1 MNLIPENNTQLY
13 GYSDFFLSLK
23 NMYDNEILPNK
34 IIFSGN
40 KGIGKSTLAYHL
52 INYIFSQNEEKRYDF
67 KNNTILSNN
76 FSYNLI
82 KNGTH
87 PNFFLISNNS
97 EKSNSQISKVREM
110 INYTNKSSFN
120 DQYKI
125 ILIDNI
131 EYLNLNSINALLKI
145 IEEPND
151 KVLFLLIQDSKK
163 KIINTLTS
171 RCIKFN
177 MFLNNETKNE
187 IIEKLLNNNFYANLN
202 SDFKNIYTSQGDIVS
217 LHNFFKNNDIDET
230 ITIDSFIKLL
240 INKSLFKKNSYII
253 DNISYFLELYFLKM
267 IYSVKSKNKV
277 NNFYN
282 YFLSKI
288 SNCHKYNLD
297 LESVLIEFDGKV
309 LNG

>member
-13 GYSDFFLSLK
+13 GYSDFFLSIK

-34 IIFSGN
+34 IIFSGS
-40 KGIGKSTLAYHL
+40 KGIGKCTFAYHL
-52 INYIFSQNEEKRYDF
+52 INYIFSQKEEKKYDF

-125 ILIDNI
+125 VLIDNI

-177 MFLNNETKNE
+177 FFLNNETKNE

-202 SDFKNIYTSQGDIVS
+202 NDFKNIYTSQGDIVS
-217 LHNFFKNNDIDET
+217 LHNFFKNNDIEET
-230 ITIDSFIKLL
+230 ITIDDFIKLL

-253 DNISYFLELYFLKM
+253 DNISYFLELYFLKK
-267 IYSVKSKNKV
+267 IYSIKSKKKV
-277 NNFYN
+277 HNFYN

>member
-1 MNLIPENNTQLY
+1 
-13 GYSDFFLSLK
+13 
-23 NMYDNEILPNK
+23 MYDNEILPNK

-40 KGIGKSTLAYHL
+40 KGIGKSTFAYHL
-52 INYIFSQNEEKRYDF
+52 INYIFSQKEEKKYDF

-125 ILIDNI
+125 VLIDNI

-151 KVLFLLIQDSKK
+151 KVIFLLIQDSKK

-177 MFLNNETKNE
+177 FFLNNETKNE

-202 SDFKNIYTSQGDIVS
+202 NDFKNIYTSQGDIVS
-217 LHNFFKNNDIDET
+217 LHNFFKNNDIEET
-230 ITIDSFIKLL
+230 ITIDDFIKLL

-253 DNISYFLELYFLKM
+253 DNISYFLELYFLKK
-267 IYSVKSKNKV
+267 IYSIKSKNKV
-277 NNFYN
+277 HNFYN
-282 YFLSKI
+282 YFLS
-288 SNCHKYNLD
+288 
-297 LESVLIEFDGKV
+297 
-309 LNG
+309 

>member
-34 IIFSGN
+34 IIFTGN
-40 KGIGKSTLAYHL
+40 KGIGKSTFAYHL

-76 FSYNLI
+76 FSYNLV

-125 ILIDNI
+125 VLIDNI
-131 EYLNLNSINALLKI
+131 EYLNINSINALLKI

-230 ITIDSFIKLL
+230 ITIDNFIKLL

>member
-13 GYSDFFLSLK
+13 GYSDFFLSIK
-23 NMYDNEILPNK
+23 NMYDNQILPNK

-52 INYIFSQNEEKRYDF
+52 INYIFSQNEEKKYDF

-97 EKSNSQISKVREM
+97 EKSNSQISKIREM

-120 DQYKI
+120 NKFKI

-151 KVLFLLIQDSKK
+151 KVLFLLVQDSKK
-163 KIINTLTS
+163 KIIDTLTS

-177 MFLNNETKNE
+177 LFLNNDSRNE
-187 IIEKLLNNNFYANLN
+187 IIEKLLNNKFYTNLN
-202 SDFKNIYTSQGDIVS
+202 SDFKNIYNSPGDIVS
-217 LHNFFKNNDIDET
+217 LHNFFKNNDIDESMT
-230 ITIDSFIKLL
+230 IENFIKLL
-240 INKSLFKKNSYII
+240 IDKSMFKKNNYIT
-253 DNISYFLELYFLKM
+253 NNLSYFLELYFLKK
-267 IYSVKSKNKV
+267 IYSLKHKSKIHDL
-277 NNFYN
+277 YN

>member
-13 GYSDFFLSLK
+13 GYSDFFLSIK
-23 NMYDNEILPNK
+23 NMYDNQILPNK

-40 KGIGKSTLAYHL
+40 KGIGKSTFAYHL

-76 FSYNLI
+76 ISYNLI

-125 ILIDNI
+125 VLIDNI

-177 MFLNNETKNE
+177 LFLNNETKNE
-187 IIEKLLNNNFYANLN
+187 IIKKLLNNNFYANLN
-202 SDFKNIYTSQGDIVS
+202 NDFKNIYTSQGDIVS

>member
-13 GYSDFFLSLK
+13 GYSDFFLSIK

-40 KGIGKSTLAYHL
+40 KGIGKSTFAYHL
-52 INYIFSQNEEKRYDF
+52 INYIFSQKEEKKYDF

-87 PNFFLISNNS
+87 PNFFLISNSS

-177 MFLNNETKNE
+177 LFLNNETKNE

-230 ITIDSFIKLL
+230 ITIDDFIKLL

-253 DNISYFLELYFLKM
+253 DNISYFLELYFLKK
-267 IYSVKSKNKV
+267 IYSIKSEKKV
-277 NNFYN
+277 HNFYN

>member
-13 GYSDFFLSLK
+13 GYSDFFLSIK

-40 KGIGKSTLAYHL
+40 KGIGKSTFAYHL
-52 INYIFSQNEEKRYDF
+52 INYIFSQKEESRYDF

-97 EKSNSQISKVREM
+97 TKSYSQITKVREM

-125 ILIDNI
+125 VLIDNI

-151 KVLFLLIQDSKK
+151 KVIFLLIQDSKK

-177 MFLNNETKNE
+177 LFLNNETKNE

-202 SDFKNIYTSQGDIVS
+202 NDFKNIYTSPGDIVS
-217 LHNFFKNNDIDET
+217 LHNFFKNNEIDEK
-230 ITIDSFIKLL
+230 ITIDDFIKLL

-253 DNISYFLELYFLKM
+253 NNLSYFLELFFLKK
-267 IYSVKSKNKV
+267 IYSLKSKNKV
-277 NNFYN
+277 YNFYN

-288 SNCHKYNLD
+288 SNCNKYNLD
-297 LESVLIEFDGKV
+297 IESVLIEFDGKV
-309 LNG
+309 LNE

>member
-13 GYSDFFLSLK
+13 GYSDFFLSIK

-40 KGIGKSTLAYHL
+40 KGIGKSTFAYHL
-52 INYIFSQNEEKRYDF
+52 INYIFSQKEEKKYDF

-125 ILIDNI
+125 VLIDNI

-151 KVLFLLIQDSKK
+151 KVIFLLIQDSKK

-177 MFLNNETKNE
+177 LFLNNETKNE
-187 IIEKLLNNNFYANLN
+187 IIKKLLNNNFYANLN
-202 SDFKNIYTSQGDIVS
+202 NDFKIYTHFVVTEIFCISRR
-217 LHNFFKNNDIDET
+217 HN
-230 ITIDSFIKLL
+230 
-240 INKSLFKKNSYII
+240 NS
-253 DNISYFLELYFLKM
+253 
-267 IYSVKSKNKV
+267 
-277 NNFYN
+277 
-282 YFLSKI
+282 
-288 SNCHKYNLD
+288 
-297 LESVLIEFDGKV
+297 
-309 LNG
+309 

>member
-13 GYSDFFLSLK
+13 GYSDFFLSIK
-23 NMYDNEILPNK
+23 NMYDNQILPNK

-40 KGIGKSTLAYHL
+40 KGIGKSTFAYHL

-76 FSYNLI
+76 ISYNLI

-125 ILIDNI
+125 VLIDNI

-177 MFLNNETKNE
+177 FFLNNEAKNE
-187 IIEKLLNNNFYANLN
+187 II
-202 SDFKNIYTSQGDIVS
+202 
-217 LHNFFKNNDIDET
+217 
-230 ITIDSFIKLL
+230 
-240 INKSLFKKNSYII
+240 
-253 DNISYFLELYFLKM
+253 
-267 IYSVKSKNKV
+267 
-277 NNFYN
+277 
-282 YFLSKI
+282 
-288 SNCHKYNLD
+288 
-297 LESVLIEFDGKV
+297 
-309 LNG
+309 

>member
-13 GYSDFFLSLK
+13 GYSDFFLSMK

-40 KGIGKSTLAYHL
+40 KGIGKSTFAYHL
-52 INYIFSQNEEKRYDF
+52 INYIFSQKEEKKYDF

-87 PNFFLISNNS
+87 PNFFLISNSS

-125 ILIDNI
+125 VLIDNI

-177 MFLNNETKNE
+177 FFLNNETKNE

-202 SDFKNIYTSQGDIVS
+202 NDFKNIYTSQGDIVS
-217 LHNFFKNNDIDET
+217 LHNFFKNNDIEET
-230 ITIDSFIKLL
+230 ITIDDFIKLL

-253 DNISYFLELYFLKM
+253 DNISYFLELYFLKK
-267 IYSVKSKNKV
+267 IYSIKSKKKV
-277 NNFYN
+277 HNFYN

>member
-13 GYSDFFLSLK
+13 GYSDFFLSIK

-40 KGIGKSTLAYHL
+40 KGIGKSTFAYHL
-52 INYIFSQNEEKRYDF
+52 INYIFSQKEEKKYDF

-87 PNFFLISNNS
+87 PNFFLISNSS

-125 ILIDNI
+125 VLIDNI

-177 MFLNNETKNE
+177 LFLNNETKNE
-187 IIEKLLNNNFYANLN
+187 IIKKLLNNNFYANLN
-202 SDFKNIYTSQGDIVS
+202 NDFKNIYTSQGDIVS

>member
-13 GYSDFFLSLK
+13 GYSDFFLSIK

-34 IIFSGN
+34 IIFSGS

-52 INYIFSQNEEKRYDF
+52 INYIFSQKEENKYDF
-67 KNNTILSNN
+67 HNNTISSKN

-87 PNFFLISNNS
+87 PNFFLISNNA
-97 EKSNSQISKVREM
+97 EKSNSQIAKVREM

-120 DQYKI
+120 NKFKI

-131 EYLNLNSINALLKI
+131 ENLNPNSINALLKI
-145 IEEPND
+145 VEEPNE
-151 KVLFLLIQDSKK
+151 KVLFLLIHDNKK

-177 MFLNNETKNE
+177 LFLNNEIKNE

-202 SDFKNIYTSQGDIVS
+202 NDFKNIYCSPGDIVS
-217 LHNFFKNNDIDET
+217 LHNFFKNNEIDEK
-230 ITIDSFIKLL
+230 ITIDDFIKLL

-253 DNISYFLELYFLKM
+253 NNLSYFLELYFLKK
-267 IYSVKSKNKV
+267 IYSIKSKNKV
-277 NNFYN
+277 HNFYN

-288 SNCHKYNLD
+288 SNCNKYNLD

-309 LNG
+309 LNE